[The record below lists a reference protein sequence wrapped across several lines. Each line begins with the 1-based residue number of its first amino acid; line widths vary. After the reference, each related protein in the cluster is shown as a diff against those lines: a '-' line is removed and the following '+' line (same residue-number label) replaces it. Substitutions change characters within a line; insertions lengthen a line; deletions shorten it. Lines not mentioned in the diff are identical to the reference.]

1 MQRPTGSTASHE
13 QTEPIW
19 ATVVA
24 VLPNASFR
32 LRLQD
37 GSEVQGHAGA
47 DMRMR
52 ISRLVP
58 GDQVPVERAAFDPLR
73 VRISGPPQHRRGQP

>member
-1 MQRPTGSTASHE
+1 MQRPTASTSTQ
-13 QTEPIW
+13 QTEPAW

-24 VLPNASFR
+24 VLPNACFR

-37 GSEVQGHAGA
+37 GSEVEGHTGGE
-47 DMRMR
+47 MRMR

-58 GDQVPVERAAFDPLR
+58 GDRVPVERAPFDPLR